1 MEEGA
6 QGLRAGLDGVDGF
19 DDLPD
24 GPLGAHVGVCDG
36 VVERLEPLPDGEDGV
51 EHVCFLGCEGGE
63 VVWEVA
69 HARSG
74 VGTLLL
80 GYADYLLVAG
90 RETGVACEAIRF
102 VDFPPFGE
110 VACDVE
116 LVPAW
121 LR

>member
-6 QGLRAGLDGVDGF
+6 QGLGAGLDGVDGF

-24 GPLGAHVGVCDG
+24 GALGADVGVGDG

-51 EHVCFLGCEGGE
+51 EYVGFLGGEGGE
-63 VVWEVA
+63 VVREVA

-80 GYADYLLVAG
+80 
-90 RETGVACEAIRF
+90 
-102 VDFPPFGE
+102 
-110 VACDVE
+110 
-116 LVPAW
+116 
-121 LR
+121 